1 MYYLLR
7 EVTPE
12 YTSYAIMSETA
23 VGYFKAKLAKSI
35 DSFNTKPSTYIKAKL
50 DLQDY
55 LNAYDYMELDV
66 ESPTLANIQQA
77 YPELF
82 I

>member
-12 YTSYAIMSETA
+12 YTSHAIMSETA

-35 DSFNTKPSTYIKAKL
+35 DSFNTRPSNHIRNKYELQEYLQTY
-50 DLQDY
+50 DH
-55 LNAYDYMELDV
+55 MELDV
-66 ESPTLANIQQA
+66 VSPTLDNIQQA